1 MALYVKFYEGDVNE
15 VAFHVGSGRLC
26 SRLPQHGSSYASFY
40 QVQADGHELEKIREQ
55 FTNIRM
61 TTNRVVFWKD
71 EDAQFI
77 VDNLKL

>member
-1 MALYVKFYEGDVNE
+1 MALCVRFYEDDHNE
-15 VAFHVGSGRLC
+15 VVFHVGSGRLC
-26 SRLPQHGSSYASFY
+26 SQLPRHASFY
-40 QVQADGHELEKIREQ
+40 EVTASDDELEKIREQ

-61 TTNRVVFWKD
+61 TTNRVVYWKD

>member
-1 MALYVKFYEGDVNE
+1 MALYVKFYGDDHDEFV
-15 VAFHVGSGRLC
+15 FYVGSGKLP
-26 SRLPQHGSSYASFY
+26 SRFPQHAMFY
-40 QVQADGHELEKIREQ
+40 EVQADGDELEKIREQ

>member
-1 MALYVKFYEGDVNE
+1 MALYIHYYDQEQVEHKQIV
-15 VAFHVGSGRLC
+15 FHVGSGKLALRF
-26 SRLPQHGSSYASFY
+26 SQQAAFFE
-40 QVQADGHELEKIREQ
+40 VQADDHELEKIREQ

>member
-1 MALYVKFYEGDVNE
+1 MALYVRFYEDDHNE
-15 VAFHVGSGRLC
+15 VVFHIGSGRL
-26 SRLPQHGSSYASFY
+26 SALLPRHACFY
-40 QVQADGHELEKIREQ
+40 EVTADGDELEKIREQ

-71 EDAQFI
+71 VDAQFI

>member
-1 MALYVKFYEGDVNE
+1 MALYVKFYEDDHNE
-15 VAFHVGSGRLC
+15 VVFHVGSGKLP
-26 SRLPQHGSSYASFY
+26 SRLPQHAIFY
-40 QVQADGHELEKIREQ
+40 EVQADGDELEKIREQ

>member
-1 MALYVKFYEGDVNE
+1 MALYVRFYEDDHNE
-15 VAFHVGSGRLC
+15 VVFHVGSGRLC
-26 SRLPQHGSSYASFY
+26 SRLPQHAPFYEVTASG
-40 QVQADGHELEKIREQ
+40 DELEKIREQ